1 MVNWHVA
8 YTKPRTEKKVFQSLL
23 DRGYECYCPLSRTKR
38 KWSDRVKWVEEPVF
52 RSYIFVRI
60 DRKDM
65 GVALQVPGLIKFI
78 FQEGQPAVV
87 RDKEIELIKKFLRD
101 HVNVSARPTTN
112 AVRALKPGQTVRI
125 SSGMLMG
132 QKASV
137 FQVRN
142 KEVRVVI
149 KSLGQEL
156 VATVDPDVLKSE

>member
-1 MVNWHVA
+1 M
-8 YTKPRTEKKVFQSLL
+8 
-23 DRGYECYCPLSRTKR
+23 
-38 KWSDRVKWVEEPVF
+38 KWVEEPVF

-65 GVALQVPGLIKFI
+65 GAALQVPGLIKFI

-137 FQVRN
+137 LQVRN